1 MSSLIFLVTM
11 EPNSSASI
19 RLAVFAIVVAITL
32 IALIADKIVIAHRR
46 PEAVHTVRVEGAID
60 RASATTNAKNIYS
73 NNNVAYF
80 TSMEAE
86 FEWNQ
91 MMVPDYDP
99 GNIVIDQSI
108 QKDHDTGRLLED
120 NGNRYGSLRGNSD

>member
-1 MSSLIFLVTM
+1 M
-11 EPNSSASI
+11 EPNSSTSI

-32 IALIADKIVIAHRR
+32 IALVANKIVIAHRR
-46 PEAVHTVRVEGAID
+46 PETERIGRVEGA
-60 RASATTNAKNIYS
+60 NAKQNDNYS
-73 NNNVAYF
+73 NNKGSYF

-99 GNIVIDQSI
+99 GSIVIDQSI

-120 NGNRYGSLRGNSD
+120 NVHRYGSLRGSSD